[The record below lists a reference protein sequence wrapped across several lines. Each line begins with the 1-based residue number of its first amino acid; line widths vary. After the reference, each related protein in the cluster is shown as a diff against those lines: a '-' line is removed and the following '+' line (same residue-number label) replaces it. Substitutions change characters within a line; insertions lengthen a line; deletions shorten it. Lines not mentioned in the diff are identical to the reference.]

1 MLSNLGFSKVNASKC
16 AWIDCI
22 FYWSKL
28 VQPIIPCSFYIFSWH
43 YVHKLIAVFDACR
56 WLVERSSFDEI
67 QWVGAT
73 PFHHSIVDSIIL
85 VCSDVEGVVIQSG
98 GRADFLLSVSVFFFL
113 AKNHQKA
120 TQCFEKGIFCSLCF
134 VIRLWVRSLLDWIM
148 MILTSEFAL
157 YVILYSA
164 IWCMNVLV
172 LQAFY
177 ARCCGQNSKILQFS
191 CWLSKG
197 SPVRLGP
204 LTLEPLI
211 FLSVLLCL
219 LSSSLQV
226 QICPLFCVGLL
237 IRFVL

>member
-1 MLSNLGFSKVNASKC
+1 MCLNWLYFLLKSNSPTHYTMFLSYFQLALCAQVDCNLWCLQVAGG
-16 AWIDCI
+16 
-22 FYWSKL
+22 
-28 VQPIIPCSFYIFSWH
+28 
-43 YVHKLIAVFDACR
+43 AVFLWWNTMSGCNP
-56 WLVERSSFDEI
+56 I
-67 QWVGAT
+67 
-73 PFHHSIVDSIIL
+73 HHSIVDSITL
-85 VCSDVEGVVIQSG
+85 MCSDVEGVVIQSG
-98 GRADFLLSVSVFFFL
+98 KRADFLLSVSVFFFWV
-113 AKNHQKA
+113 KNHQKA
-120 TQCFEKGIFCSLCF
+120 TECFEKGIFCSLCF

-197 SPVRLGP
+197 SPVRSGP
-204 LTLEPLI
+204 LTLEPLV
-211 FLSVLLCL
+211 FLSLPFCL

-237 IRFVL
+237 IRFFL